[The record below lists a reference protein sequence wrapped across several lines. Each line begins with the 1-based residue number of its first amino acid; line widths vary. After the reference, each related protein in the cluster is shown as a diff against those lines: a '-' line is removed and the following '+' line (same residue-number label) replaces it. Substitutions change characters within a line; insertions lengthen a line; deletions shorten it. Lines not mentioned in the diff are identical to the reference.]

1 MLGHSSENDWSGHDS
16 LLLCSPGDEAPQAPC
31 LARLLGVVEVVELRV
46 TFHEVLDVVEVGGDD
61 EGGCGGGRPTHDMER
76 GSEFAPGAMPVNE
89 SSVRLRR

>member
-46 TFHEVLDVVEVGGDD
+46 TFHEVLDVVEVGG
-61 EGGCGGGRPTHDMER
+61 EVER
-76 GSEFAPGAMPVNE
+76 GAAMMREGVVGGAQRMTWSAGRSLLPAPC
-89 SSVRLRR
+89 R